1 VDAILTDPRMTDPS
15 VTPRQPVLFVTRKYP
30 PSVGGMETLAH
41 AVYRALEA
49 SADPTLIALGRSQ
62 RHLPWFLPYA
72 AARTR
77 RIARGP
83 TTRLVFGDALAY
95 TAIRPTLAKSAP
107 PVTVMVHG
115 LDMTF
120 RLRPYRALVRST
132 LPRADRVVANSR
144 STAEIAVSLGVDP
157 DRCVVLNP
165 GVEVPEAWADGRDD
179 ARKHLLHRFGLPPEA
194 VVLITLGRLVAR
206 KGVGWFVT
214 EVMPGLPENVVLLV
228 AGSGPESETIQK
240 AIDGRGLRAR
250 VKVLGSV
257 DGGTRTLLF
266 GGCDAFVMPNVP
278 VENDVEGF
286 GLVAIEAAM
295 AGALV
300 IAARLEGILDAVTDG
315 ETGVLCEPADPVSWR
330 AQIIALA
337 EDLPAAHQAAA
348 TYAVTARERSSL
360 ARMTAEVPAA
370 LGLID

>member
-1 VDAILTDPRMTDPS
+1 MTEPTVPGS
-15 VTPRQPVLFVTRKYP
+15 RQPVLFVTRKYP
-30 PSVGGMETLAH
+30 PAVGGMETLAH
-41 AVYRALEA
+41 AVYLALEA

-62 RHLPWFLPYA
+62 RNLPWFLPYA

-77 RIARGP
+77 RLARG
-83 TTRLVFGDALAY
+83 TATQRLVFGDALAY
-95 TAIRPTLAKSAP
+95 TVIRPTLPKSAP

-120 RLRPYRALVRST
+120 RLRPYRALVRAA

-165 GVEVPEAWADGRDD
+165 GVEVPAPWPDGRDD
-179 ARKHLLHRFGLPPEA
+179 ARKHLLHRFGLPPET
-194 VVLITLGRLVAR
+194 VVLMTLGRLVAR

-214 EVMPGLPENVVLLV
+214 EVMPGLPDNVVLLV
-228 AGSGPESETIQK
+228 AGAGPESEKIQR
-240 AIDGRGLRAR
+240 AIDASGLGAR
-250 VKVLGSV
+250 VQLLGSV
-257 DGGTRTLLF
+257 DAETRTLLF
-266 GGCDAFVMPNVP
+266 SGCDAFVMPNVP

-295 AGALV
+295 SGALV
-300 IAARLEGILDAVTDG
+300 IAARLEGILDAVADG
-315 ETGVLCEPADPVSWR
+315 ETGVLCEPGDAVSWHE
-330 AQIIALA
+330 QIVALA
-337 EDLPAAHQAAA
+337 ADLPAAHRAAE
-348 TYAVTARERSSL
+348 TYARTARERSSL

-370 LGLID
+370 LGLTG